1 MTSNDECFYDANWA
15 NFARYDIEK
24 MLDKHGLIDN
34 GYGNFDDIDIVPT
47 KDVMMKMFDKE
58 SNAAERRAAQLA
70 HLCEVLK
77 LKLKSLRNCNKQ
89 YFHSCLKLYNHY
101 DIKHDISYHFQTF
114 FTFFENTIIRL
125 CDRLKMSSNF
135 LINF

>member
-1 MTSNDECFYDANWA
+1 MTSNDECFYDANFA

-77 LKLKSLRNCNKQ
+77 LKNKKLHEEIETLKKEKEDYKCF
-89 YFHSCLKLYNHY
+89 FHCAQDALKEA
-101 DIKHDISYHFQTF
+101 K
-114 FTFFENTIIRL
+114 
-125 CDRLKMSSNF
+125 KSNA
-135 LINF
+135 

>member
-77 LKLKSLRNCNKQ
+77 LKNKKLHEEIEKLKKEKEDYRVFFQLTQ
-89 YFHSCLKLYNHY
+89 DALKEA
-101 DIKHDISYHFQTF
+101 KKS
-114 FTFFENTIIRL
+114 
-125 CDRLKMSSNF
+125 KPASNAWQAMRP
-135 LINF
+135 